1 MSDRENVLTLTKG
14 DDGVAILTYDLPGRP
29 MNVLTDAAT
38 RELDKMADTLLADDE
53 IKAVV
58 LMGKPNNF
66 LAGAD
71 IGMIQNVTSEDD
83 AYQISRESQRV
94 MQKFEVLPTPVIA
107 AIHGPCLGGGLE
119 LAMACHY
126 RIATISPKTVLGQPE
141 VKLGL
146 LPGAGGTQRL
156 PRLIPLDKAMDGLLT
171 GKNFRPEQAKALGLV
186 DEAVPETYLKEIA
199 TQRARAV
206 ARGEMVI
213 EPKLPALPPPKI
225 SWALL

>member
-38 RELDKMADTLLADDE
+38 RELDKMADTLAADDE

-71 IGMIQNVTSEDD
+71 IGMIQTVTSEDD
-83 AYQISRESQRV
+83 AYQISRELQTIL
-94 MQKFEVLPTPVIA
+94 QKFENLSSPVIA

-126 RIATISPKTVLGQPE
+126 RIATTSSKTVLGQPE

-171 GKNFRPEQAKALGLV
+171 GKNFRPEQAKAQDWWMKLCPRHISKKLQPSGPGLWLG
-186 DEAVPETYLKEIA
+186 
-199 TQRARAV
+199 ARWSSS
-206 ARGEMVI
+206 
-213 EPKLPALPPPKI
+213 P
-225 SWALL
+225 SWRPCHRQKC